1 MSEEKNRPLDGDYWK
16 RRDGRQIQPG
26 NGGEVAADQGRVRDV
41 PGKYPGE
48 RGHVPVAP
56 LPRDR

>member
-1 MSEEKNRPLDGDYWK
+1 
-16 RRDGRQIQPG
+16 
-26 NGGEVAADQGRVRDV
+26 VRDV